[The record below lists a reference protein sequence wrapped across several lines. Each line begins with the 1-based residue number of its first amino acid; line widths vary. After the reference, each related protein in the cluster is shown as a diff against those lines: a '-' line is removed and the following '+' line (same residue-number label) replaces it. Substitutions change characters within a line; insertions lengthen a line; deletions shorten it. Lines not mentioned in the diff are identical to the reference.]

1 MCAELHP
8 ELVGLSSS
16 LPADASG
23 ILIEG
28 ANAVEGDAAALC
40 EAEAPQAFG
49 AGLGDAAA
57 TATRSC
63 VVATAFF
70 TAVGTGTALFL
81 CVSETG
87 KGVLTGTEGALG
99 VAGTTLVSTTFV
111 SATTLVS
118 ITTSVKTGPAALATT
133 GVLAVSSPI
142 SICRRRRRGEP
153 RPLTQRALGVLGAA
167 AGCGLL
173 GSVLVC
179 RWESEAGTRLSW
191 AALPTAALAA
201 AALTTSALFRF
212 AAEAR
217 SATSA
222 AFASLPSPNH
232 SSEDTSRVFL
242 PYFLARPHRPADFR
256 LASVLAACSAN
267 EMPLSSRSRRPF
279 QKATR

>member
-40 EAEAPQAFG
+40 EVEAPQAFG

-87 KGVLTGTEGALG
+87 KGVLNKR
-99 VAGTTLVSTTFV
+99 LV
-111 SATTLVS
+111 
-118 ITTSVKTGPAALATT
+118 
-133 GVLAVSSPI
+133 
-142 SICRRRRRGEP
+142 
-153 RPLTQRALGVLGAA
+153 
-167 AGCGLL
+167 
-173 GSVLVC
+173 
-179 RWESEAGTRLSW
+179 
-191 AALPTAALAA
+191 
-201 AALTTSALFRF
+201 
-212 AAEAR
+212 
-217 SATSA
+217 
-222 AFASLPSPNH
+222 
-232 SSEDTSRVFL
+232 
-242 PYFLARPHRPADFR
+242 
-256 LASVLAACSAN
+256 
-267 EMPLSSRSRRPF
+267 
-279 QKATR
+279 